1 MPPNKTRG
9 LALKGSC
16 LHACTHH
23 RRASHP
29 ATVPSDTRLTLG
41 NLVDST
47 ILVEVNVQPLGLE
60 IHGLHIAFVEDA
72 VLLGEVGLCESLR
85 IALS

>member
-1 MPPNKTRG
+1 
-9 LALKGSC
+9 
-16 LHACTHH
+16 
-23 RRASHP
+23 
-29 ATVPSDTRLTLG
+29 VPSDTHLTLG
-41 NLVDST
+41 NLADGT

-60 IHGLHIAFVEDA
+60 VHGLHIAFVENT